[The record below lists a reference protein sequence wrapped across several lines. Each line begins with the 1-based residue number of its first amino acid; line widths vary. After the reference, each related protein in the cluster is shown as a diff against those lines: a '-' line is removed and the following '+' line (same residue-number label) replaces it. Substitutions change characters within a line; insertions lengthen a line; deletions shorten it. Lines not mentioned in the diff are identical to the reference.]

1 MNDTSFSVLESS
13 DPQVENRSESPQAE
27 RGLTFAEWLRVAQP
41 GEQYIYPGEQYIYY
55 VGVGLGAASPEEEA
69 EAKAALQTYAD
80 GVVEL
85 AQRRIGKNK
94 FEYLA
99 QKRRVTR
106 APTVFGEPWRT
117 RL

>member
-1 MNDTSFSVLESS
+1 VNDTSFSVLESS

-41 GEQYIYPGEQYIYY
+41 GEQYIYC